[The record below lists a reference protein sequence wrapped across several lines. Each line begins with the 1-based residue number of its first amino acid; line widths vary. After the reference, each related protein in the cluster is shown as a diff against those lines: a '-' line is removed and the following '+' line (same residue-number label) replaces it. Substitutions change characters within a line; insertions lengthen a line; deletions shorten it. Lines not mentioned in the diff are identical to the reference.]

1 MTLAGAFLFSSNQ
14 SSVQLIMRT
23 WSVFGALSAVGG
35 LTLANADVIQASNFN
50 VTEGLA
56 QLGVDVSSIPALQ
69 SFSGIQARSTE
80 GACAAAVSLKHLMKA
95 ESAVLFTGSDC
106 MTSSVQAWASCL
118 ALKNSMRKTR
128 PSTTTSPLPSGPS
141 SRNKFSLIVSF
152 GPR

>member
-1 MTLAGAFLFSSNQ
+1 
-14 SSVQLIMRT
+14 MRT

-95 ESAVLFTGSDC
+95 ESAVLLFTGSDC